1 MATKRIVIDPDQK
14 LTPEIWAK
22 MEREILIDKVPVK
35 RVANQY
41 GFSLPVVKRRLE
53 DSKANGFRSL
63 KTIVTEKVE
72 AEKKIL
78 ELQTELKDLPMARQF
93 TAKDLERKL
102 LNISHHLTSAAEQGA
117 ATAHRASI
125 LANEAMEAV
134 GLPGDTELDLS
145 HLAQVA
151 MLTQT
156 ANESAQIGLKL
167 LGANKDRV
175 GKPDEPQRKTL
186 ADFYRA
192 PRLTHDS

>member
-1 MATKRIVIDPDQK
+1 MATKRIVINPDQK

-72 AEKKIL
+72 AEKKII
-78 ELQTELKDLPMARQF
+78 ELQQEIKDLPMARQF
-93 TAKDLERKL
+93 TAKDLEKKL
-102 LNISHHLTSAAEQGA
+102 LNISFHLTSAAEQGA

-134 GLPGDTELDLS
+134 GQIGDTEFDLS
-145 HLAQVA
+145 HLATVA
-151 MLTQT
+151 MLTET
-156 ANESAQIGLKL
+156 ANESAKIGLGL
-167 LGANKDRV
+167 LNANKGNV
-175 GKPDEPQRKTL
+175 NKPDEPTRRTL
-186 ADFYRA
+186 ADFYRT
-192 PRLTHDS
+192 PRLNN